1 MGARA
6 VVPAKTHTFEQLSV
20 PVPRSSL
27 VQAPPSFTDLL
38 AGATAAAEAARL
50 DPARPD
56 DDGVLSLALPLR
68 ASAGLDPLQ
77 LLPELATP
85 DGFRFLW
92 DGAPGLCLAA
102 TGRCNA
108 LELSGAR
115 RFELAQ
121 RFSSAS
127 LRRLA
132 TPPSLGLP
140 PLARPRVLL
149 AFAFFDSPL
158 QTGSGPAGVQAVLP
172 RWQLARQGRQAWLR
186 LQRTLGG
193 GITARSVAEE
203 LWEMARRLERVAGLP
218 HPGSGTAAVGIRHGS
233 SWHGGYRTA
242 VERAIDLVEQGDLT
256 KLVLAVRQQLE
267 LDGPLDPLALLANLR
282 RSQPGSCRFLWQQQG
297 GDALLGAS
305 PERLLTLRQGLLRS
319 DALAGTAPLGD
330 TATELLRS
338 GKDRHEHELVV
349 ETITSVLQRTGL
361 TPRRPRH
368 PRLARHGS
376 LVHLHTPITARLE
389 PAAGPAHQPLALAEA
404 LHPTPAVAG
413 LPRREAMAWLR
424 SLEPFERGHY
434 AAPIGWI
441 DSEGDADLRVAIRSG
456 TLRGQRLELTAGAGL
471 VRGSR
476 AEKELQE
483 VALKLGVLQHQLNLP
498 LRAGADPGL

>member
-1 MGARA
+1 M
-6 VVPAKTHTFEQLSV
+6 PAKTHTFEQLSV

-38 AGATAAAEAARL
+38 ADATAATEAARQ
-50 DPARPD
+50 DPARPE
-56 DDGVLSLALPLR
+56 DDGVLSLAVPLG
-68 ASAGLDPLQ
+68 AAAGLDPLQ

-102 TGRCNA
+102 AGRCNA

-121 RFSSAS
+121 RFSRAS

-132 TPPSLGLP
+132 TPSALRLP

-158 QTGSGPAGVQAVLP
+158 QQGSGPAGVQAVLP

-203 LWEMARRLERVAGLP
+203 LWEKARRLEGIAGLP
-218 HPGSGTAAVGIRHGS
+218 DPGSGTAAVGIRHGS
-233 SWHGGYRTA
+233 SWHGGYRAA
-242 VERAIDLVEQGDLT
+242 VERAIELVEQGDLT

-267 LDGPLDPLALLANLR
+267 LDGPLDPLTVLANLR

-305 PERLLTLRQGLLRS
+305 PERLLTLRQGRLRS

-338 GKDRHEHELVV
+338 SKDRHEHELVV
-349 ETITSVLQRTGL
+349 ETITAVLQRAGL

-376 LVHLHTPITARLE
+376 LVHLHTPITARLD
-389 PAAGPAHQPLALAEA
+389 PARGRAHQPLALAEA

-456 TLRGQRLELTAGAGL
+456 ILRGRRLELTAGAGL

-498 LRAGADPGL
+498 LRAGADPRELRL

>member
-1 MGARA
+1 
-6 VVPAKTHTFEQLSV
+6 
-20 PVPRSSL
+20 
-27 VQAPPSFTDLL
+27 VQAPLSFPDLL
-38 AGATAAAEAARL
+38 ADATAALHAPGGGAGN
-50 DPARPD
+50 RPLCRSD
-56 DDGVLSLALPLR
+56 EDGVLSLALPL
-68 ASAGLDPLQ
+68 APSPGLDPLA
-77 LLPELATP
+77 LLPLLDTP

-102 TGRCNA
+102 TGRCNS

-121 RFSSAS
+121 RFSSTS

-132 TPPSLGLP
+132 TAPSAAPLP
-140 PLARPRVLL
+140 PLARSRVLL

-158 QTGSGPAGVQAVLP
+158 QHGPGPAGVQAVLP
-172 RWQLARQGRQAWLR
+172 RWQLARQGRQVWLR
-186 LQRTLGG
+186 LQRTIGG
-193 GITARSVAEE
+193 GVTARSVAEE
-203 LWEMARRLERVAGLP
+203 LWEKARQLERAAAAGHQGQGP
-218 HPGSGTAAVGIRHGS
+218 VAVGIRHGS
-233 SWHGGYRTA
+233 SWHGGYRAA
-242 VERAIDLVEQGDLT
+242 VARAIELVESGELT
-256 KLVLAVRQQLE
+256 KLVLAVRQRLD

-282 RSQPGSCRFLWQQQG
+282 GSQPGSCRFLWQQQPG
-297 GDALLGAS
+297 EALLGAS

-319 DALAGTAPLGD
+319 DALAGTAPLGEG
-330 TATELLRS
+330 ASELMAS

-349 ETITSVLQRTGL
+349 ETITSVLQRAGL
-361 TPRRPRH
+361 SPRRPRH
-368 PRLARHGS
+368 PRLARHGA
-376 LVHLHTPITARLE
+376 LVHLHTPITARLG
-389 PAAGPAHQPLALAEA
+389 GPGEVRHRPLSLAEA

-456 TLRGQRLELTAGAGL
+456 TLRGPRLDLTAGAGL

-476 AEKELQE
+476 PERELQE
-483 VALKLGVLQHQLNLP
+483 VSLKLGVLQHQLNLP
-498 LRAGADPGL
+498 SLLGQRR

>member
-1 MGARA
+1 M
-6 VVPAKTHTFEQLSV
+6 
-20 PVPRSSL
+20 
-27 VQAPPSFTDLL
+27 QAPLSFPDLL
-38 AGATAAAEAARL
+38 AAASNAPRGDEDA
-50 DPARPD
+50 
-56 DDGVLSLALPLR
+56 VLSLALPL
-68 ASAGLDPLQ
+68 ACCPGLDPLA
-77 LLPELATP
+77 LLPWLDTA

-102 TGRCNA
+102 TGRCNS

-127 LRRLA
+127 LGRLA
-132 TPPSLGLP
+132 VAPSAPLP

-158 QTGSGPAGVQAVLP
+158 QHGPGPAGVQAVLP
-172 RWQLARQGRQAWLR
+172 RWQLARQGRQTWLR

-193 GITARSVAEE
+193 GVTARSVAEE
-203 LWEMARRLERVAGLP
+203 LWEKARELEQAAAAGQR
-218 HPGSGTAAVGIRHGS
+218 GRGTATVGIRHGS
-233 SWHGGYRTA
+233 SWHGGYRAA
-242 VERAIDLVEQGDLT
+242 VERAIELVEQGELT
-256 KLVLAVRQQLE
+256 KLVLAVRQRLD

-282 RSQPGSCRFLWQQQG
+282 GSQPGSCRFLWQQQPG
-297 GDALLGAS
+297 EALLGAS

-330 TATELLRS
+330 GAAELMAS

-349 ETITSVLQRTGL
+349 ETIASVLQRAGL
-361 TPRRPRH
+361 APRRPRH
-368 PRLARHGS
+368 PRLARHGA
-376 LVHLHTPITARLE
+376 LVHLHTPITARLNGPDE
-389 PAAGPAHQPLALAEA
+389 AAHRPLALAEA

-456 TLRGQRLELTAGAGL
+456 TLCGPRLDLTAGAGL

-476 AEKELQE
+476 PERELQE
-483 VALKLGVLQHQLNLP
+483 VSLKLGVLQHQLNLP
-498 LRAGADPGL
+498 SPLLAHR